1 MRMTAPSLNSPLV
14 IRSRHGDR
22 VDLCLNRPAQFNALS
37 EEMLTALKEELALIA
52 QDSSVRCV
60 VLSATGNAFCAGHDL
75 RQMRASPRLDYYR
88 LLFARCTEVMQA
100 IIALP
105 VPVIARVHGVATAAG
120 CQLVASCDLA
130 VASNEA
136 RFAVSGINVGLFCST
151 PAVALSRNIPTK
163 RAFEML
169 VTARFIDAAT
179 AEDWGLINK
188 AVPAAELDAT
198 VENLAD
204 GIMAKSPAAIRHG
217 KAMFYAQRE
226 RTRAE
231 AYCLA
236 GEVMA
241 QNMME
246 EDAREGIDA
255 FFEKRPAVWSA

>member
-1 MRMTAPSLNSPLV
+1 MTAHSLDTHLV
-14 IRSRHGDR
+14 ARSRNGGR

-37 EEMLTALKEELALIA
+37 EELLAALKDELALIA
-52 QDSSVRCV
+52 ADASVHCV
-60 VLSATGNAFCAGHDL
+60 VLSAAGKAFCAGHDL

-88 LLFARCTEVMQA
+88 QLFARCTDVMQA

-105 VPVIARVHGVATAAG
+105 VPVIARVQGIATAAG

-130 VASNEA
+130 VASNQA

-151 PAVALSRNIPTK
+151 PAVALSRNVSAK

-169 VTARFIDAAT
+169 ATARLIDAST

-188 AVPAAELDAT
+188 SVPASELDSA
-198 VENLAD
+198 VEDLAD
-204 GIMAKSPAAIRHG
+204 VIMAKSPAAMRHG

-231 AYCLA
+231 AYALA
-236 GEVMA
+236 SEVMA

-246 EDAREGIDA
+246 EDAEEGILA
-255 FFEKRPAVWSA
+255 FLEKRPPVWTS